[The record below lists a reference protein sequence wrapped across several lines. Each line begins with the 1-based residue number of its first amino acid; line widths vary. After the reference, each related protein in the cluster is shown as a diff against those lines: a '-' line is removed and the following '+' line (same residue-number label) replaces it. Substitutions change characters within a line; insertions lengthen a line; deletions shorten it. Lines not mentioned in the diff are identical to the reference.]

1 MEKGWGNEM
10 EGNTRT
16 MEREERV
23 VEERIKEEEKREVV
37 CVALCVG
44 LQSLKT
50 AWPFVFWPLE

>member
-1 MEKGWGNEM
+1 M